1 MKMNETTKEI
11 QASDEETRRE
21 FLVTAGKLAIY
32 IPPAIMLLMHPSK
45 DALAKSGG
53 VGTGRGWK
61 KQWGKLSEEKK
72 AAVKMR
78 LVKKALSKSGGGARI
93 RRRIRYRRERS

>member
-53 VGTGRGWK
+53 VGTGPQARIG
-61 KQWGKLSEEKK
+61 
-72 AAVKMR
+72 R
-78 LVKKALSKSGGGARI
+78 RI
-93 RRRIRYRRERS
+93 RRRRRRS